1 MPVVIG
7 AKTPLERRRCV
18 RIEYWPA
25 GERVCSDPSELRAV
39 RPEKWGRMSGQA
51 REAWAR
57 NQLRMVMGSRVE
69 YVGWVNS
76 GA

>member
-1 MPVVIG
+1 MSPFGV
-7 AKTPLERRRCV
+7 KTSPERARYI

-25 GERVCSDPSELRAV
+25 GERVRPKPDRLQALK
-39 RPEKWGRMSGQA
+39 PEKWGRMSGQA

-57 NQLRMVMGSRVE
+57 NQLRRQAMSKVE

-76 GA
+76 DA

>member
-1 MPVVIG
+1 MSPGDVRV
-7 AKTPLERRRCV
+7 PPERARYI

-25 GERVCSDPSELRAV
+25 GERVRS
-39 RPEKWGRMSGQA
+39 RPNRLQALKPETWRRMSGQA

-57 NQLRMVMGSRVE
+57 NHLRRLATSKVE

-76 GA
+76 DG